1 VRCESGILSPF
12 GESSALALLVL
23 GSLVFWWQ
31 FIWLCLPEC
40 HVTSRPTRATDP
52 VGLSPT
58 GLQPCRLPTR
68 RLGRLS
74 LRRPEASLHFF
85 CPRLTPPL
93 LPLSRLC
100 SRRLPLSILTHDPQI
115 PCSAGKA
122 THGAAAERSSLVR
135 KVSPWSPLRRLPRPS
150 DLQYRT
156 PRLRRNTPHGLWS
169 DSRGA
174 PLNCRAT
181 PAFCLGTRA
190 VCPYRNDRPMTL
202 CFRSAQHATATSL
215 RPQSHEPSLSHPPL
229 RRIPPAPR
237 GPLAA

>member
-1 VRCESGILSPF
+1 MVHLVGCVRCESGILSPF

-40 HVTSRPTRATDP
+40 HVIPRPTRATDP

-100 SRRLPLSILTHDPQI
+100 SRRPRSQYSLTIPKSRVQQGKQRTERLLNGLLSSGRYPPGPRSVACPGRLPSNIERHVFAETRLT
-115 PCSAGKA
+115 AYRLK
-122 THGAAAERSSLVR
+122 AAA
-135 KVSPWSPLRRLPRPS
+135 
-150 DLQYRT
+150 
-156 PRLRRNTPHGLWS
+156 
-169 DSRGA
+169 
-174 PLNCRAT
+174 
-181 PAFCLGTRA
+181 
-190 VCPYRNDRPMTL
+190 
-202 CFRSAQHATATSL
+202 
-215 RPQSHEPSLSHPPL
+215 
-229 RRIPPAPR
+229 
-237 GPLAA
+237 